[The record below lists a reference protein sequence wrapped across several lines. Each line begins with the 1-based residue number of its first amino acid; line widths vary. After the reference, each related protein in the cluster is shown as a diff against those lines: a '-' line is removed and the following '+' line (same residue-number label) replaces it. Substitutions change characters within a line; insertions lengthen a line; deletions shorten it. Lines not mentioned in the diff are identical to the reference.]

1 MNVIECENLVKSYGR
16 RRVLKDLSFT
26 ITGEKIT
33 GLIGRNGVGKTTLLK
48 IIAGFIQETGGE
60 IKVFSRKPFNSLLV
74 SANSVMIDDQMSFPP
89 SLDLGDILEEAERFY
104 ENFDIELAR
113 GLLDYFSLPESGYHD
128 KLSKGMRNTF
138 NMIFGLSSRCALTIY
153 DEPTTGMDAAVRKDF
168 YRALLKDYVAHPRT
182 IILSSHHL
190 NEIEDLLEDVL
201 LIHEGKVQQHLAIS
215 DLKEWAIGLQGKKS
229 AVSRWTEGQEV
240 VYEKEIG
247 PGLMYAVI
255 RNKWTVET
263 IHEVRQEGI
272 EVIPVSANDLCI
284 YLTNGDKGGIDD
296 VFNRNKSL

>member
-1 MNVIECENLVKSYGR
+1 MNVIECKKLVKNYGR
-16 RRVLKDLSFT
+16 KPVLEDVTFT
-26 ITGEKIT
+26 IAGEKIT

-48 IIAGFIQETGGE
+48 MIAGFIHESAGE
-60 IKVFSRKPFNSLLV
+60 IKVFSRRPFNSLLV
-74 SANSVMIDDQMSFPP
+74 SANSVMIDDQMTFPP
-89 SLDLGDILEEAERFY
+89 SLQLGEILQEGERFY
-104 ENFDIELAR
+104 DNFNLELAR
-113 GLLDYFSLPESGYHD
+113 RLLEYFSLSKTTYYEQ
-128 KLSKGMRNTF
+128 LSKGMRSTF

-201 LIHEGKVQQHLAIS
+201 LIHEGKVLQHSSIS

-229 AVSRWTEGQEV
+229 AIARWTEGQEI

-247 PGLMYAVI
+247 PGLGYAVI
-255 RNKWTVET
+255 QNKWTEDT
-263 IHEVRQEGI
+263 IRAVKQEGLD
-272 EVIPVSANDLCI
+272 VLPVSANDLCI

-296 VFNRNKSL
+296 VFNRNESL